1 MDNPTLSLPPG
12 TTPPAARR
20 RRGAQPGNANALKH
34 SFYARSSPSSELGG
48 LKDLKAVNLTD
59 EIDMLRLVI
68 RRLIDRYSGI
78 GDLDQEMRYITSL
91 SSPAWCASS
100 P

>member
-1 MDNPTLSLPPG
+1 
-12 TTPPAARR
+12 
-20 RRGAQPGNANALKH
+20 
-34 SFYARSSPSSELGG
+34 
-48 LKDLKAVNLTD
+48 
-59 EIDMLRLVI
+59 MLRLVI